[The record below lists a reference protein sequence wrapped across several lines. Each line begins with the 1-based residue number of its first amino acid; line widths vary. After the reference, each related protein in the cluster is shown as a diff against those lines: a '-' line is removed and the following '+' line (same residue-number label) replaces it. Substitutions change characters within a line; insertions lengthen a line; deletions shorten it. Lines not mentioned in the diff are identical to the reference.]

1 MSNPWASSF
10 DEYRQTIIGEG
21 KGKKEPRWQDDD
33 CDGKWYEKS
42 DTDGKTSKRE
52 KKAKA
57 KHYKE
62 EKYDNTKSPD
72 YKKKKKALAK
82 KHGGAKN
89 IKGHP
94 QYEHHGIDIEHLDGT
109 QTQIVDVVKAP
120 KMVAAPKLSNWRE
133 DFVWDEALKNPKL
146 ELEGDG
152 KKDVKNKVEIN
163 PTVATEGYMSKD
175 KEGHTTG
182 GFRISNKEAKKAK
195 ERLKKKYKKEEV
207 EQIDEID
214 GSKLGIG
221 LAGGVLTGGLKL
233 MQSAKNA
240 AEKLRQKRSDAM
252 KKALGEGKAKGLD
265 GKACWDGYKLAGTK
279 KKGGKTVDN
288 CVKEEEKKNLDEG
301 KVKYYSGQDRN
312 PNTGL
317 PKGLKAAP
325 IRTEKEVNK
334 KLDRTTLA
342 QSYEPESEV
351 ISEGPSDV
359 SDARTKAQYKGPGA
373 PGLDAHR
380 ERIDRHK
387 KKRGKKK
394 VKEGYQRNPERDTRS
409 ARQRRMDDPDR
420 GINSQAFR
428 DFMAAQQSKP
438 KKKKKKEVDESVYD
452 TVKKVL
458 DTGSNFMKK
467 NPVGKALSN
476 VVKPFKSTDGGS
488 NRTSAT
494 AASQKAKGLR
504 VAEEVVT
511 ELNRY
516 EKETGKSSGSMNMPK
531 GRSTQKGG
539 TKDPV
544 MRAVRTSIRKE
555 TGKPHGQKKKTKGEK
570 GNRQYG
576 DRKTTPADTIAKRR
590 QSKADAEK
598 LMRDTSGT

>member
-195 ERLKKKYKKEEV
+195 ARLKKKYKKEEV

-214 GSKLGIG
+214 GTK
-221 LAGGVLTGGLKL
+221 AALTGVATIVGGGLEL
-233 MQSAKNA
+233 ARRAKNA
-240 AEKLRQKRSDAM
+240 AERIRQKRTDAM
-252 KKALGEGKAKGLD
+252 KKALGE
-265 GKACWDGYKLAGTK
+265 
-279 KKGGKTVDN
+279 
-288 CVKEEEKKNLDEG
+288 EEEKKKLTERDVYIKSWN
-301 KVKYYSGQDRN
+301 RN
-312 PNTGL
+312 PLSGL
-317 PKGLKAAP
+317 PDYKQDKKRKIKTANPMPVDKA
-325 IRTEKEVNK
+325 
-334 KLDRTTLA
+334 
-342 QSYEPESEV
+342 SYEPEGDV
-351 ISEGPSDV
+351 LSD
-359 SDARTKAQYKGPGA
+359 
-373 PGLDAHR
+373 
-380 ERIDRHK
+380 
-387 KKRGKKK
+387 
-394 VKEGYQRNPERDTRS
+394 GYQRNPERDTRS
-409 ARQRRMDDPDR
+409 ARQRRMDSPDR
-420 GINSQAFR
+420 GINSPAFR
-428 DFMAAQQSKP
+428 AFMAAQQKPSKP
-438 KKKKKKEVDESVYD
+438 KKKKD
-452 TVKKVL
+452 VK
-458 DTGSNFMKK
+458 
-467 NPVGKALSN
+467 
-476 VVKPFKSTDGGS
+476 
-488 NRTSAT
+488 
-494 AASQKAKGLR
+494 
-504 VAEEVVT
+504 EEVVT

-531 GRSTQKGG
+531 GRPTKKGG
-539 TKDPV
+539 TSSPV

-555 TGKPHGQKKKTKGEK
+555 TGKPHGQKKKTKGVK
-570 GNRQYG
+570 GNPQPG

>member
-42 DTDGKTSKRE
+42 DTDGKISKRE

-133 DFVWDEALKNPKL
+133 DFVWDEALKTPKL

-214 GSKLGIG
+214 GSKLAIGATAGIIG
-221 LAGGVLTGGLKL
+221 GGLRL

-252 KKALGEGKAKGLD
+252 KKALGEEA
-265 GKACWDGYKLAGTK
+265 
-279 KKGGKTVDN
+279 
-288 CVKEEEKKNLDEG
+288 EKKNLDEG
-301 KVKYYSGQDRN
+301 KVKYYSGQDRDK
-312 PNTGL
+312 NTGL
-317 PKGLKAAP
+317 PKGLKASP
-325 IRTEKEVNK
+325 VRTEKEVNK

-342 QSYEPESEV
+342 QSYEPEGEV
-351 ISEGPSDV
+351 LSD
-359 SDARTKAQYKGPGA
+359 
-373 PGLDAHR
+373 
-380 ERIDRHK
+380 
-387 KKRGKKK
+387 
-394 VKEGYQRNPERDTRS
+394 GYQRNPERDTRS

-438 KKKKKKEVDESVYD
+438 KKKKKEVDESVYD

-531 GRSTQKGG
+531 GRPTKKGG
-539 TKDPV
+539 TSSPV

-555 TGKPHGQKKKTKGEK
+555 TGKPHGQKKKTKGVK
-570 GNRQYG
+570 GNPQPG

-590 QSKADAEK
+590 QSKKDADAA
-598 LMRDTSGT
+598 MRDTRGT

>member
-1 MSNPWASSF
+1 MPKRLGQIDTKDINYYSGQDRDPNTGLPKGLKSHSSVKKDTGVMDESLLGKIRQTLTGASSEINESVSE
-10 DEYRQTIIGEG
+10 DIVQHDKLVKAIRNSETD
-21 KGKKEPRWQDDD
+21 KLT
-33 CDGKWYEKS
+33 KS
-42 DTDGKTSKRE
+42 KLLSTAVKVRGLKS
-52 KKAKA
+52 
-57 KHYKE
+57 E
-62 EKYDNTKSPD
+62 EK
-72 YKKKKKALAK
+72 
-82 KHGGAKN
+82 
-89 IKGHP
+89 
-94 QYEHHGIDIEHLDGT
+94 E
-109 QTQIVDVVKAP
+109 
-120 KMVAAPKLSNWRE
+120 
-133 DFVWDEALKNPKL
+133 
-146 ELEGDG
+146 
-152 KKDVKNKVEIN
+152 
-163 PTVATEGYMSKD
+163 
-175 KEGHTTG
+175 
-182 GFRISNKEAKKAK
+182 
-195 ERLKKKYKKEEV
+195 
-207 EQIDEID
+207 
-214 GSKLGIG
+214 
-221 LAGGVLTGGLKL
+221 
-233 MQSAKNA
+233 
-240 AEKLRQKRSDAM
+240 
-252 KKALGEGKAKGLD
+252 KGLD
-265 GKACWDGYKLAGTK
+265 GKKCWKGYRLAGTK

>member
-42 DTDGKTSKRE
+42 DTDGKISKRE

-109 QTQIVDVVKAP
+109 QTQILDVVKAP

-207 EQIDEID
+207 EQVAEMD
-214 GSKLGIG
+214 GSKLAIGATAGIIG
-221 LAGGVLTGGLKL
+221 GGLHL
-233 MQSAKNA
+233 MKKAKQA
-240 AEKLRQKRSDAM
+240 AERIRQKRTDAM
-252 KKALGEGKAKGLD
+252 NKALGEE
-265 GKACWDGYKLAGTK
+265 
-279 KKGGKTVDN
+279 V
-288 CVKEEEKKNLDEG
+288 EKKNFDEG

-325 IRTEKEVNK
+325 VRTEKEVNK

-342 QSYEPESEV
+342 QSYEPEGEMT
-351 ISEGPSDV
+351 EGI
-359 SDARTKAQYKGPGA
+359 
-373 PGLDAHR
+373 LDS
-380 ERIDRHK
+380 IK
-387 KKRGKKK
+387 SK
-394 VKEGYQRNPERDTRS
+394 
-409 ARQRRMDDPDR
+409 
-420 GINSQAFR
+420 INFIKTA
-428 DFMAAQQSKP
+428 K
-438 KKKKKKEVDESVYD
+438 D
-452 TVKKVL
+452 TVNKYNDKLRKNADAINQIMPGTAKV
-458 DTGSNFMKK
+458 S
-467 NPVGKALSN
+467 
-476 VVKPFKSTDGGS
+476 
-488 NRTSAT
+488 
-494 AASQKAKGLR
+494 
-504 VAEEVVT
+504 EEVVT

-531 GRSTQKGG
+531 GRPTKKGG
-539 TKDPV
+539 TSSPV

-555 TGKPHGQKKKTKGEK
+555 TGKPHGQKKKTKGVK
-570 GNRQYG
+570 GNPQPG

-590 QSKADAEK
+590 QSKKDADAA
-598 LMRDTSGT
+598 MRDTRGT

>member
-1 MSNPWASSF
+1 MSNPWAKSF
-10 DEYRQTIIGEG
+10 AEMRAPYLQ
-21 KGKKEPRWQDDD
+21 
-33 CDGKWYEKS
+33 
-42 DTDGKTSKRE
+42 E
-52 KKAKA
+52 KKAKKDYDGDGKIESGSKEHAGSVHNAIQKA
-57 KHYKE
+57 KGGKADGKDTRKE
-62 EKYDNTKSPD
+62 EYDNTKSPD
-72 YKKKKKALAK
+72 YAKKKKALAK

-94 QYEHHGIDIEHLDGT
+94 QYEHHGIDIEHIDGSVT
-109 QTQIVDVVKAP
+109 EITDVIKAP

-133 DFVWDEALKNPKL
+133 DFVWDEPVDEALKKPKL
-146 ELEGDG
+146 DIQEKG
-152 KKDVKNKVEIN
+152 VKNKVEIN

-182 GFRISNKEAKKAK
+182 GFRISDKEAKKAK
-195 ERLKKKYKKEEV
+195 ERLKKKYKKEDV
-207 EQIDEID
+207 ENLPEMD
-214 GSKLGIG
+214 GSKLAIAATAGIIG
-221 LAGGVLTGGLKL
+221 GGLRL

-252 KKALGEGKAKGLD
+252 KKALGEGSLKQARKNVGAKT
-265 GKACWDGYKLAGTK
+265 CWDGYKAKGTK
-279 KKGGKTVDN
+279 MKGGKSVPN
-288 CVKEEEKKNLDEG
+288 CVKEEEKKNLDEV

-342 QSYEPESEV
+342 QSYEPE
-351 ISEGPSDV
+351 G
-359 SDARTKAQYKGPGA
+359 
-373 PGLDAHR
+373 
-380 ERIDRHK
+380 
-387 KKRGKKK
+387 
-394 VKEGYQRNPERDTRS
+394 
-409 ARQRRMDDPDR
+409 
-420 GINSQAFR
+420 
-428 DFMAAQQSKP
+428 
-438 KKKKKKEVDESVYD
+438 
-452 TVKKVL
+452 
-458 DTGSNFMKK
+458 
-467 NPVGKALSN
+467 
-476 VVKPFKSTDGGS
+476 
-488 NRTSAT
+488 
-494 AASQKAKGLR
+494 
-504 VAEEVVT
+504 EVVS

-531 GRSTQKGG
+531 GRPTKKGG
-539 TKDPV
+539 TSSPV